1 MQNVKKETTYSF
13 KVLWTKT
20 YVGIAINEFYKEN
33 YTIPLTTFYFW
44 PREDGWKLLKAELDS
59 KPWILEKEKVE
70 ILNGYTRIIN
80 YWLKNINKKI
90 NLQHYYFQNLDLKMD
105 ILAIN
110 TMN

>member
-1 MQNVKKETTYSF
+1 MKNQSKYQF
-13 KVLWTKT
+13 KVLWSKT
-20 YVGIAINEFYKEN
+20 YVGIAINEIHQQNFD
-33 YTIPLTTFYFW
+33 IPLTTFYFW

-59 KPWILEKEKVE
+59 KPWIVEKEKVK

-80 YWLKNINKKI
+80 YWLKNINKRV
-90 NLQHYYFQNLDLKMD
+90 NLQYPHFQDLDLKMD